1 MPLGERDGDPKSDLA
16 KNGYLRGLLDIKLH
30 LYIQSAGRWYGGINT
45 FVHPG
50 GTKCTPK
57 IPYFYPKNFCNSI
70 AFHLQRKRDALWRWS
85 CMHSWLH
92 EPFFSLVFA
101 TIRRKL
107 LIIYE
112 SHQNKVSSRSIT
124 MSTSQED
131 SYVGPA
137 YELTKSVINLRKLPR
152 FGYGYDFTAVLS
164 PNQAAQVD
172 YTSGLMALFIFLFI
186 FFLLWSITLLV
197 FKIMGP
203 GNAGFLSGHPFV
215 IPDPVDDQKN
225 IHKRPLR
232 VRIVFLVVS
241 VLLMIFAFLFV
252 IVGVSNVSNAT
263 TTMDQSIQTAEELMQ
278 YTNQIASELAEVGRN
293 SIELRDSA
301 VQELKNIC
309 PNNPNVAEM
318 TGIDIMPIAE
328 KAKTD
333 LTMLATFISQGLQTL
348 KEVLTQLRSG
358 LNNVDDTL
366 ESVDFWGWHMKLLA
380 AGLFILPS
388 FLIVGVGL
396 VMLDLDVKPYQ
407 KALTYFIMPLFTLT
421 VIVTYVFCSV
431 TLPAAAASS
440 DACTGGGQVAGGPDD
455 TLLTVYRNL
464 MGDDTGIIMPLFTLT
479 VIVTYV
485 FCSVTLPAA
494 AASSDACTG
503 GGQVAGGPDDTLLTV
518 YRNLMGDDTGIM
530 FMFAMFYTQRCQPNY
545 YPFGILDRYFNDLDA
560 AITSTG
566 KLAKVDQIHLF
577 CRT

>member
-1 MPLGERDGDPKSDLA
+1 MSERDGDPKSDLA
-16 KNGYLRGLLDIKLH
+16 KNGYLRGILDIKLH
-30 LYIQSAGRWYGGINT
+30 LYIQSAGRWYGGIIT

-50 GTKCTPK
+50 GTVPLKYRTFTLQTFVTPS
-57 IPYFYPKNFCNSI
+57 P
-70 AFHLQRKRDALWRWS
+70 FHLQRKRDARMALVV
-85 CMHSWLH
+85 HASWLH

-107 LIIYE
+107 AIIYE

-464 MGDDTGIIMPLFTLT
+464 MGDDTGI
-479 VIVTYV
+479 
-485 FCSVTLPAA
+485 
-494 AASSDACTG
+494 
-503 GGQVAGGPDDTLLTV
+503 
-518 YRNLMGDDTGIM
+518 M